1 MKKLYFWLSIILAI
15 TLFVGTAAPAS
26 ARVKGEPDLQAT
38 VVGSG
43 EFPVGQV
50 GVLQIM
56 LQNNGTFSG
65 GTEDP
70 DDQVMALGYTNA
82 LGVTLAPPCTTAISV
97 TATLEST
104 SPSIKVLSGP
114 TAVGTLPRGMTTVQ
128 PVTFQLQVAKN
139 AQPGTYSL
147 QVELK
152 YQYLQNVNWLNPIQL
167 VPAGLTSSSYQP
179 EFAFY
184 WGNKEQQ
191 VEIPITVVGTYFS
204 VAVTQTEGVRVGTT
218 GVITLDIQNSGGDE
232 ADGVTAEVVPGV
244 NFSPLGPASFL
255 GDIPRGSSVTTQFK
269 VSVSPKAI
277 AKDCPLDILI
287 KYKDEKNIPR
297 QLPLTVGVPVKEEVK
312 FELEPTR
319 VDGGNLTPGAEKI
332 IEIPIVNA
340 SDSEVKDATA
350 RINIVDP
357 FSTAPFSTTDD
368 TAYIGTLQPGESGT
382 AKFRITV
389 DTDAVAKAYTLEVE
403 VKYWDSLDNS
413 YISQPMRAV
422 VTVQPSS
429 GLSVTTIVVI
439 SLAAVVVIGIIFYL
453 IRRGRKAA

>member
-1 MKKLYFWLSIILAI
+1 MKKLYFWLSIIMVL
-15 TLFVGTAAPAS
+15 TLFAGTAAPAL
-26 ARVKGEPDLQAT
+26 ARVKGEPDLQ
-38 VVGSG
+38 VMVIGSG
-43 EFPVGQV
+43 EFPVGQT
-50 GVLQIM
+50 GALQIM

-70 DDQVMALGYTNA
+70 DDQVMALGYTSA

-97 TATLEST
+97 TAALKST
-104 SPSIKVLSGP
+104 SPSIEVLSGP
-114 TAVGTLPRGMTTVQ
+114 TAVGTLPRGMTTAQ
-128 PVTFQLQVAKN
+128 PVTFQLQVAED

-167 VPAGLTSSSYQP
+167 VPAGVTSSTYQP

-191 VEIPITVVGTYFS
+191 AEIPITVVGTYFS
-204 VAVTQTEGVRVGTT
+204 VAVTHTEGVRVGTT
-218 GVITLDIQNSGGDE
+218 GVITLNIQNSGGDQ
-232 ADGVTAEVVPGV
+232 ADEVTAEVVPGV

-255 GDIPRGSSVTTQFK
+255 GDIPGGSSVTTQFK
-269 VSVSPKAI
+269 VSVSPEAI

-287 KYKDEKNIPR
+287 KYKDGKNIPR
-297 QLPLTVGVPVKEEVK
+297 QLPLTVGIPVAEEVK
-312 FELEPTR
+312 FELQPTQ

-332 IEIPIVNA
+332 IEIPVVNA
-340 SDSEVKDATA
+340 SDYEVKDATA

-389 DTDAVAKAYTLEVE
+389 DTDAVAKTYTLEVE

-429 GLSVTTIVVI
+429 GLSVTTII
-439 SLAAVVVIGIIFYL
+439 ILSLVALAIIGIIFYL